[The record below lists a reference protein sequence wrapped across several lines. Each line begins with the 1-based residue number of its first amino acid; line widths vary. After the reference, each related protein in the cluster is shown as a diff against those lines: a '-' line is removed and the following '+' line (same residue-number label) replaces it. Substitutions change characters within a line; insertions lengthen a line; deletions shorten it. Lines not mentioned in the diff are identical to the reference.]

1 MKPIALN
8 GSEVRAILDGRKTQ
22 MRRLA
27 RHRHGVHFIGG
38 QGDEDDPECW
48 GWSFDGPDHNGYMVL
63 ARGLNQRHDHGL
75 VSMPCSYGDP
85 GDRLWVR
92 ETFCLRDPEHHP
104 ERGYWYAATDD
115 VDEPRWSPS
124 IHMPR
129 AASRITLLITD
140 VRVQRLQE
148 ISEDDARAEG
158 LHWWSKDG
166 ELRKWGLAK
175 RHVSGE
181 LDHVEPWAEM
191 AHSHTEAFGRLWD
204 SINGKR
210 ATWASNPWVWALSFE
225 VTNG

>member
-1 MKPIALN
+1 MTARPILFS
-8 GSEVRAILDGRKTQ
+8 GPMIRAILDGRKMQT
-22 MRRLA
+22 RRIVT
-27 RHRHGVHFIGG
+27 HRHGISFLGG
-38 QGDEDDPECW
+38 AGQEDDPECW
-48 GWSFDGPDHNGYMVL
+48 GWSFDGPDHSGYMVI
-63 ARGLNQRHDHGL
+63 ARGLNERHDHGCISL
-75 VSMPCSYGDP
+75 PCPYGEP
-85 GDRLWVR
+85 GDLLWVR

-148 ISEDDARAEG
+148 ISEDDAKAEG
-158 LHWWSKDG
+158 VRVLPLQSGSGAWWTADVDAGAPLHSRDPVDAF
-166 ELRKWGLAK
+166 RK
-175 RHVSGE
+175 
-181 LDHVEPWAEM
+181 
-191 AHSHTEAFGRLWD
+191 LWD